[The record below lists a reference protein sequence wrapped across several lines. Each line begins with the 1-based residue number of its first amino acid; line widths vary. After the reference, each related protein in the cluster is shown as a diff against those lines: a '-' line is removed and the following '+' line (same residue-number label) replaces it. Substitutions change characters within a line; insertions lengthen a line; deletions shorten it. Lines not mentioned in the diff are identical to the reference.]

1 MKKTTLLLFSLLVVA
16 FTSTTAH
23 AQETCTSDAT
33 KIYYTSNAGWSNSE
47 WYKIIDIDAETLTNS
62 GIVAHNGT
70 DGSTRTSVYNSGSFD
85 TPVYKWNEA
94 TSTYDATS
102 KMWPVKY
109 YMAALSTTFYTSART
124 KVDLGTATSSSFTD
138 VCYGNKNEVKQSPIW
153 DKKGFIELSRQASEV
168 ANTAP
173 SRHGYIEIN
182 DLPQVERVQ
191 WSFSSLAWKRGVKLD
206 IKYNDGPWEPLH
218 WEANNINGIVPFGE
232 QGYAFEEI
240 IGKQEDTTSKI
251 SLRWRIWDGDS
262 IHIRPD
268 RTTGETYTLVNS
280 PYAQQQDVRIHQIKI
295 FSGVDA
301 PQAPNAVKK
310 VTEDAI
316 KIYRSENGIV
326 LSETADVEILS
337 YDGKMMYKGTTNTVN
352 ATNFSKGVYIVKAI
366 SKNGSTLK
374 KIAF

>member
-1 MKKTTLLLFSLLVVA
+1 MKKTTLLLFSMLIVA
-16 FTSTTAH
+16 LFTSRVH
-23 AQETCTSDAT
+23 AQETCTADGT
-33 KIYYTSNAGWSNSE
+33 KLYYTSNTVWSNSE

-62 GIVAHNGT
+62 GIVAHNGV
-70 DGSTRTSVYNSGSFD
+70 DGSVRTSVYNSGTFG
-85 TPVYKWNEA
+85 TPVYKWNDTTKSYDVT
-94 TSTYDATS
+94 TSN
-102 KMWPVKY
+102 WPVKY
-109 YMAALSTTFYTSART
+109 YLAALSTTFYTSART

-191 WSFSSLAWKRGVKLD
+191 WSFSSLAWKRGFKLD
-206 IKYNDGPWEPLH
+206 IKHNDGPWEPLH
-218 WEANNINGIVPFGE
+218 WEANNINGFVPFGE

-240 IGKQEDTTSKI
+240 IGKQEDPTSRI

-268 RTTGETYTLVNS
+268 RTTGETFTLVNS

-295 FSGVDA
+295 FSGIDA
-301 PQAPNAVKK
+301 PEAPNAVKK

-316 KIYRSENGIV
+316 KIYRSENSIV
-326 LSETADVEILS
+326 LSETANVEVFS
-337 YDGKMMYKGTTNTVN
+337 YDGKKMYAGHTNNIDV
-352 ATNFSKGVYIVKAI
+352 TNLSKGLYIVKAAGK
-366 SKNGSTLK
+366 SGNTLK
-374 KIAF
+374 KIVI